1 VPLGLVPKKD
11 VDEPF
16 RVIADGRQMNEY
28 MLPWKTK
35 MTDMSASAG
44 MFVRGSYAFLRDF
57 SSAYHNVP
65 LGTPCNHQCAGCR
78 PCRGA
83 LDPHNPAPPSPAISM
98 GHSAPD
104 PATTPF
110 KPDSCRWEQT
120 GLQQVLGDLRPVV
133 PTDHESATS
142 RPTAWRQARFVGCQ
156 PGQNCN
162 PTTCQKQL
170 FGFRF
175 AVAHFGIKT
184 SGNAFHALLSPLIR
198 HWKITHNVRI
208 ILWVDDIYVI
218 VPNFCQQQ
226 DTCGGADT
234 CEECARCKTRAW
246 ELDKQFTKDIKAL
259 GSETN
264 RKDVPPTTSA
274 FFLGLGFDTV
284 TLEFWVPLEKAQAFA
299 DECKDLFEKGKATRR
314 EIAALVGKLMWWNL
328 AISNAKLL
336 SKTLQQQTGGIDG
349 AQLWDEVVQF
359 SQLAL
364 RELQFWVH
372 NTVEIATR
380 RKPMILPRFEDLEI
394 EWARLE
400 SGGSSGLQWFCLSL
414 GRPGL

>member
-1 VPLGLVPKKD
+1 
-11 VDEPF
+11 
-16 RVIADGRQMNEY
+16 
-28 MLPWKTK
+28 
-35 MTDMSASAG
+35 
-44 MFVRGSYAFLRDF
+44 
-57 SSAYHNVP
+57 
-65 LGTPCNHQCAGCR
+65 
-78 PCRGA
+78 
-83 LDPHNPAPPSPAISM
+83 
-98 GHSAPD
+98 
-104 PATTPF
+104 
-110 KPDSCRWEQT
+110 
-120 GLQQVLGDLRPVV
+120 
-133 PTDHESATS
+133 
-142 RPTAWRQARFVGCQ
+142 
-156 PGQNCN
+156 
-162 PTTCQKQL
+162 
-170 FGFRF
+170 
-175 AVAHFGIKT
+175 VAHFGIKT